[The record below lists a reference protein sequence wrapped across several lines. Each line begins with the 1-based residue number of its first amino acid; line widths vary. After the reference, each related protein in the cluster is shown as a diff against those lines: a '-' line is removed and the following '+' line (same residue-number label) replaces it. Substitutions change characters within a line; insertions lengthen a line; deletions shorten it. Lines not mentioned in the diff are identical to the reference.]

1 MVTPRI
7 GELLRESRYNPTDF
21 NTSVKVIL
29 FQIRKVILNSSLLLL
44 LNSLLSIIE
53 FMSSAETRLQQ
64 TLIYT
69 VGANHLLFCLYFLNI
84 YCVNIISYLVEL
96 LLLMFADV
104 HPQPG
109 PRIKS
114 LSFCHWNLDSIMVKN
129 KVKTLLI
136 KAISS
141 VHKFDITALSKTYQ
155 NDTIPNIEIEIEGY
169 SSNIFCSDHPTNTK
183 RGGVCLNYK
192 NTLLIKL
199 RTDFHILHESIVV
212 ELTLSRKKL
221 FFVVIYRSPSQSSDE
236 IDLFLSRLE
245 LVI

>member
-1 MVTPRI
+1 
-7 GELLRESRYNPTDF
+7 
-21 NTSVKVIL
+21 
-29 FQIRKVILNSSLLLL
+29 
-44 LNSLLSIIE
+44 
-53 FMSSAETRLQQ
+53 
-64 TLIYT
+64 
-69 VGANHLLFCLYFLNI
+69 
-84 YCVNIISYLVEL
+84 
-96 LLLMFADV
+96 MFADV

-114 LSFCHWNLDSIMVKN
+114 FSFCHWNLDSIMVEN

-136 KAISS
+136 EAISS

-155 NDTIPNIEIEIEGY
+155 NDTIPNIEIEIECY

-199 RTDFHILHESIVV
+199 RPDFHILHESIVV

-236 IDLFLSRLE
+236 FDLFLSRLE